1 MADRNLI
8 AGAAALAQSQAA
20 KSLGFGAGLAQEAT
34 RIASNIIKREEERK
48 AQVKND
54 MNLAAQFIGKM
65 ASTGTASGQ
74 YKSILTSEAMATK
87 NRLNEIALDQSL
99 NAVEKAAEYTKAVD
113 EYNVLASTYA
123 GDQEKLITLQSVV
136 RAGNYSNTVNRNTE
150 EFQIARALGTGD
162 YEIVKDG
169 YMVNGKK
176 ITSAELNNYIGLYEP
191 KNIEGFATFDG
202 QLRNSIRQAKG
213 NKQAEQSI
221 LNEVLNIPS
230 EQKLKY
236 LVDYKEQAY
245 NNFVNENNEINED
258 AIDTAYLNEMNKLR
272 AESAIDPII
281 EMKTVPGSDIYQS
294 VVGTTERYIKQ
305 NNLGEQMQ
313 TGGLKLDNKEIIQAT
328 EPDENG
334 NMTITLQVTMQGG
347 TLKGQDIVLNVNNP
361 DHKYLI
367 DKAFAEKSYSGKTFQ
382 EFNTFYLNNLP
393 NLIIQNQLE
402 NQIIQN
408 SVADTNTTTV
418 TTDYPDFI
426 KNASTKQISAS
437 EAKKFIGKRGN
448 ESIGNDIITTIQ
460 KDYEG
465 VYSEKNI
472 REAAWDNNAQGTDAE
487 GRFIGKQ
494 QFEAGGLKSETKKEK
509 VNLLLEISNTTPATK
524 LTKNERDN
532 LSNKDRKDLKE
543 FGIVTQIAGVTK
555 KDLAILEYMRE
566 AGFKKKTQYEE
577 ALASIDTGGL
587 PINNK
592 S

>member
-34 RIASNIIKREEERK
+34 RIASDIIKREEERK

-65 ASTGTASGQ
+65 ASTGAASGQ

-87 NRLNEIALDQSL
+87 NRLNEIALDKSL

-123 GDQEKLITLQSVV
+123 GDQEKLIALQSVV

-150 EFQIARALGTGD
+150 EFKIARALGTGD

-169 YMVNGKK
+169 YMVDGKK
-176 ITSAELNNYIGLYEP
+176 ITSAELNNYIGLYKP
-191 KNIEGFATFDG
+191 KNVEGFATFDG

-213 NKQAEQSI
+213 NKSVEQSI
-221 LNEVLNIPS
+221 LNEVINIPID
-230 EQKLKY
+230 QKLNY
-236 LVDYKEQAY
+236 LVDYKDQAY
-245 NNFVNENNEINED
+245 NNFVNENNEINEE
-258 AIDTAYLNEMNKLR
+258 AVNTAYLTEMNKLR
-272 AESAIDPII
+272 AESAIAPIV
-281 EMKTVPGSDIYQS
+281 EVTAMPGSDIYQS
-294 VVGTTERYIKQ
+294 IVGTTERYIKQ

-313 TGGLKLDNKEIIQAT
+313 TSGLKLDNKEIIQAT

-347 TLKGQDIVLNVNNP
+347 TLKGQDIVLNINNP

-402 NQIIQN
+402 NEIIEEIN
-408 SVADTNTTTV
+408 MGDFENEVIDTLSE
-418 TTDYPDFI
+418 I
-426 KNASTKQISAS
+426 KETK
-437 EAKKFIGKRGN
+437 AKKDAFNIGLGKKIN
-448 ESIGNDIITTIQ
+448 IKPEL
-460 KDYEG
+460 
-465 VYSEKNI
+465 NI
-472 REAAWDNNAQGTDAE
+472 RE
-487 GRFIGKQ
+487 
-494 QFEAGGLKSETKKEK
+494 KSSIPTFNKK
-509 VNLLLEISNTTPATK
+509 
-524 LTKNERDN
+524 
-532 LSNKDRKDLKE
+532 
-543 FGIVTQIAGVTK
+543 
-555 KDLAILEYMRE
+555 
-566 AGFKKKTQYEE
+566 
-577 ALASIDTGGL
+577 
-587 PINNK
+587 IN
-592 S
+592 